1 MRQGA
6 HARRAKVSPPQG
18 GKNTFRKGAPVKNG
32 GKDFFV
38 MKIRDGFVLRQ
49 VADATIVVP
58 AGDAAIDFNGMITL
72 NETAAFLWSLLEK
85 ETDEEEMVRA
95 MLEEYEVE
103 EETARAGIE
112 RFVEKLRAEG
122 LLA

>member
-1 MRQGA
+1 
-6 HARRAKVSPPQG
+6 
-18 GKNTFRKGAPVKNG
+18 
-32 GKDFFV
+32 